1 MEEESRKG
9 KNGTTLRL
17 ILSNENK
24 TRKKETVILFIRL
37 MSKKK
42 RLSKEGQF
50 VLERK
55 RDS

>member
-24 TRKKETVILFIRL
+24 TRKEKTGILLCSFDKL
-37 MSKKK
+37 EGTTLK
-42 RLSKEGQF
+42 RGS
-50 VLERK
+50 VRP
-55 RDS
+55 